1 MEATMHSERNAGQIY
16 LGKGDDLKVFPDPLC
31 PDLHES
37 MHRMRYDPELIE
49 SADMWRVLA
58 AAEAYLHLTTYPL
71 GVEHTVKDLRQIRRV
86 LKADKYQPAPGD
98 GEGR

>member
-1 MEATMHSERNAGQIY
+1 MHSERKAGRIY
-16 LGKGDDLKVFPDPLC
+16 LGKGYYRKSFPDPVD
-31 PDLHES
+31 PDLGES
-37 MHRMRYDPELIE
+37 MHRMRYNPKRVEN
-49 SADMWRVLA
+49 ADRWRVLA
-58 AAEAYLHLTTYPL
+58 AAEAYQHLTTYPL